1 MALEGA
7 SAGQARVVALTQEH
21 RGHGVS
27 TMAYYLGK
35 ALVAQGLRVLLVDL
49 TDRRGR
55 AAGLLAHTPVKN
67 LVPWRPAVAHTRDVP
82 RLLDE
87 ARRVTAGKADVI
99 LLDIDAA
106 VLECAGGY
114 DVGLDYLAM
123 VVEAAESGLRAADR
137 LAERLGQEG
146 TSARMGVIYSRVEGA
161 TAADLPAK
169 TERRG
174 LPALGQYPADY
185 LLASGDAYA
194 LKGSAPSAPHE
205 SYLSAMVRLGQR
217 LAQLVPLTRVS
228 SLVGL
233 EHHLPPSHQTD
244 SQALA

>member
-7 SAGQARVVALTQEH
+7 GAGQARVVALTQEH

-27 TMAYYLGK
+27 TMAYYLGR

-55 AAGLLAHTPVKN
+55 AASRTASVRVKN
-67 LVPWRPAVAHTRDVP
+67 LVPWMPAVAHTCDVP
-82 RLLDE
+82 RLLDQ
-87 ARRVTAGKADVI
+87 ARRETAGKADVI

-106 VLECAGGY
+106 VLERAGGY
-114 DVGLDYLAM
+114 DLGLDYVAL

-146 TSARMGVIYSRVEGA
+146 TRARMGVVYSRVEGA
-161 TAADLPAK
+161 TAADLPTK
-169 TERRG
+169 SERRG
-174 LPALGQYPADY
+174 LPVLGQYPADY
-185 LLASGDAYA
+185 LLAGDAYA
-194 LKGSAPSAPHE
+194 LRSNTLSTPHE

-217 LAQLVPLTRVS
+217 LAQLVPLARVS
-228 SLVGL
+228 SLVEL
-233 EHHLPPSHQTD
+233 EHHLPPHSTD
-244 SQALA
+244 TQAMA